1 MPPSYEQEEY
11 KLPFLDS
18 LKLSFWVFK
27 YIKPYWKMMS
37 LSIALMIIVSVMG
50 LFPTILTSNAINLY
64 LNPSKYAIS
73 SKPSY
78 NSIEIDGK
86 YFIPSSNGAYTVKHL
101 ENEYI
106 FQGNGNS
113 YTISTSQYNK
123 IRFSG
128 ISLVAFEIFM
138 IFLVSFVFSYI
149 QNYTSQSV
157 GIRAVNDVRNQ
168 LFVHLIDQPMKF
180 FDSNISGRLVTR
192 VTNDVQNLNNM
203 FSTMISSIF
212 KDAVL
217 IAGILYVL
225 FLIDFRLFLIT
236 VPIFITVAI
245 ITSIFRTYSR
255 KAYRAVRAKL
265 AAING
270 FLAEHLSGMVVTVLF
285 NREQEKSDEFS
296 VINNDYYK
304 AAMKQLLIFAFFRPL
319 IDFLRYVGTA
329 LVIWF
334 GVQAIIHGQM
344 EIGTLY
350 AFVSY
355 IGMAFTPINDLAENF
370 SNIQSAMV
378 SIERIRALFK
388 LPRPQRPISDEKINS
403 GKTEVK
409 NLWFGYSQNAMI
421 LKDVSFTVEDGG
433 KLAIVGHTGAGKSTI
448 SSILTGLYPYSKGS
462 VKIGGVEV
470 KDCPIEELRKNVNI
484 VIQEVMLFSGTV
496 FDNIRLFDEKIT
508 KEMAIEAIKKLDI
521 EKFIAS
527 LPNGIDTEVREGGN
541 NLSMGQRQLISMIRT
556 FVRQP
561 KVVIMDE
568 ATSNVDVETES
579 LIQRASERLTEGR
592 TTIVIAHRLST
603 VRNIERIIVIDD
615 GKIVEEGNHEELM
628 KKDGIYAKLYQLQS
642 FEEYKVS

>member
-64 LNPSKYAIS
+64 LNPSKYAVS
-73 SKPSY
+73 AKPSY

-113 YTISTSQYNK
+113 YTISASQYNQ

-225 FLIDFRLFLIT
+225 FLVDFRLFLIT
-236 VPIFITVAI
+236 IPIFITVAI

-285 NREQEKSDEFS
+285 NREKEKSDEFS

-378 SIERIRALFK
+378 SIERIRALLK
-388 LPRPQRPISDEKINS
+388 LPQLQRPISDKKISS
-403 GKTEVK
+403 GKIEVK
-409 NLWFGYSQNAMI
+409 NLWFGYSQDTMI
-421 LKDVSFTVEDGG
+421 LKDVSFTVENGG

>member
-37 LSIALMIIVSVMG
+37 LSIALMIIVSVIG
-50 LFPTILTSNAINLY
+50 LLPTILTSNAINLY
-64 LNPSKYAIS
+64 LNPSNYAIS

-86 YFIPSSNGAYTVKHL
+86 YFVPSSNGAYTVKHL

-106 FQGNGNS
+106 FEGNGNS
-113 YTISTSQYNK
+113 YTISASKYNQ

-128 ISLVAFEIFM
+128 ISLVALEVFM
-138 IFLVSFVFSYI
+138 IFLISFVFSYI

-217 IAGILYVL
+217 IAGVLYVL
-225 FLIDFRLFLIT
+225 YLIDLRLFLIT
-236 VPIFITVAI
+236 IPIFAGVAI
-245 ITSIFRTYSR
+245 VTTIFRIYSR
-255 KAYRAVRAKL
+255 RAYRVVRAKL

-285 NREQEKSDEFS
+285 NKEKEKSDEFS
-296 VINNDYYK
+296 VINNDYYR
-304 AAMKQLLIFAFFRPL
+304 AMIKQLLIFAFFRPL
-319 IDFLRYVGTA
+319 IDFLRYVGIA
-329 LVIWF
+329 ILIWF
-334 GVQAIIHGQM
+334 GAQSIVHGQI

-350 AFVSY
+350 AFISY
-355 IGMAFTPINDLAENF
+355 IGIAFNPINDLAQNF
-370 SNIQSAMV
+370 SDIQSAMV
-378 SIERIRALFK
+378 SIERIRALLK
-388 LPRPQRPISDEKINS
+388 LPQPQKPLPGKKISS
-403 GKTEVK
+403 GKIDVK
-409 NLWFGYSQNAMI
+409 NLWFGYSQDTTI
-421 LKDVSFTVEDGG
+421 LQDVSFTVENGG

-462 VKIGGVEV
+462 VKIGDIEI

-521 EKFIAS
+521 EKFISS

-579 LIQRASERLTEGR
+579 LIQRASEKLTEGR

-603 VRNIERIIVIDD
+603 VRNIERIIVIDN

>member
-37 LSIALMIIVSVMG
+37 FSIALMIIVSVIG

-64 LNPSKYAIS
+64 LNPSNYSIS
-73 SKPSY
+73 TKPAY

-86 YFIPSSNGAYTVKHL
+86 YFIPSSNGAYTVKHVGD
-101 ENEYI
+101 EYI
-106 FQGNGNS
+106 FEGNGNS
-113 YTISTSQYNK
+113 YAISASKYNQ

-128 ISLVAFEIFM
+128 ISLVALEIFA
-138 IFLVSFVFSYI
+138 IFLASFVFSYI

-168 LFVHLIDQPMKF
+168 LFVHLVDQPMKF

-225 FLIDFRLFLIT
+225 FLVDFHLFLIT
-236 VPIFITVAI
+236 IPIFIIVAL
-245 ITSIFRTYSR
+245 ITTIFRTYSR

-270 FLAEHLSGMVVTVLF
+270 FLAEHLSGMIVTVLF
-285 NREQEKSDEFS
+285 NREKEKSDEFS

-388 LPRPQRPISDEKINS
+388 LPKPQRPVSDEKITD
-403 GKTEVK
+403 GKIEVK
-409 NLWFGYSQNAMI
+409 DLFFGYSQDTMI
-421 LKDVSFTVEDGG
+421 LKDVSFTVENGG

-470 KDCPIEELRKNVNI
+470 KDCPVEELRKNVNI

-508 KEMAIEAIKKLDI
+508 KEMAMEAIKKLDI
-521 EKFIAS
+521 EKFISS

-592 TTIVIAHRLST
+592 TTVVIAHRLST
-603 VRNIERIIVIDD
+603 VRNMERIIVIDD

-628 KKDGIYAKLYQLQS
+628 KRNGIYAKLYQLQS